1 MIINLHSNIYPKAS
15 AALYARN
22 PSFCPTNLRI
32 FFRLQPFL
40 RPVFFPHVFFVLTM
54 MFFCATHRSS
64 EPKSTKYRQRERKVS
79 PKMTTFADA
88 KRDIDTATA
97 PDAKRNNMTQQWNDL

>member
-1 MIINLHSNIYPKAS
+1 
-15 AALYARN
+15 
-22 PSFCPTNLRI
+22 
-32 FFRLQPFL
+32 
-40 RPVFFPHVFFVLTM
+40 
-54 MFFCATHRSS
+54 MFFFALHIAVPSQS
-64 EPKSTKYRQRERKVS
+64 PPSTDERERKVS